1 MNRDPDQRQT
11 AEPEDTGAD
20 STPGPV
26 SASGITH
33 PGLIGERRQPVGE
46 QPRDEQSPEGTKGA
60 GQPGRVRPPAGMG
73 SVVPP
78 PDAGQPLE
86 PEHVG
91 PRVPRTPE
99 GAPLAEKAHRELFGA
114 PAYSHLDKDDPGP
127 ARTSGG
133 HETTGPGA
141 PPLQGPGEAV
151 GGARGH
157 APDPVGAPTPVQA
170 RRDAEARLAGQAR
183 EEGHAPGRTATR
195 AKVDRGRKE
204 PESPDEIRRDIAET
218 RDELGDT
225 VEALAGRADVK
236 GRASRKA
243 HEAGE
248 QAKAATH
255 LVREQAGETAQRAVR
270 NRPAWVG
277 AVAAVLGAVVVTR
290 FVRRRRSR
298 RNG

>member
-1 MNRDPDQRQT
+1 M
-11 AEPEDTGAD
+11 
-20 STPGPV
+20 
-26 SASGITH
+26 
-33 PGLIGERRQPVGE
+33 
-46 QPRDEQSPEGTKGA
+46 
-60 GQPGRVRPPAGMG
+60 
-73 SVVPP
+73 
-78 PDAGQPLE
+78 
-86 PEHVG
+86 
-91 PRVPRTPE
+91 
-99 GAPLAEKAHRELFGA
+99 
-114 PAYSHLDKDDPGP
+114 
-127 ARTSGG
+127 
-133 HETTGPGA
+133 
-141 PPLQGPGEAV
+141 
-151 GGARGH
+151 
-157 APDPVGAPTPVQA
+157 
-170 RRDAEARLAGQAR
+170 
-183 EEGHAPGRTATR
+183 
-195 AKVDRGRKE
+195 DRGRKE